1 MSAAE
6 RVTVRLDPA
15 DPAPGELRRCFAAI
29 LSELDARP
37 RPLRVR
43 VETANAEGAAASLD
57 FDAEGRVV
65 FGVTGR
71 KNAVAD
77 FRRRWLADHPVPLAL
92 GPRPVT
98 LLFEPVS
105 GNRVRIRRAR

>member
-15 DPAPGELRRCFAAI
+15 DPAPGELKRCFAAI
-29 LSELDARP
+29 FAELDARP

-43 VETANAEGAAASLD
+43 VETANAKGAVASVDLD
-57 FDAEGRVV
+57 SKGCVV

-71 KNAVAD
+71 RHAVAD
-77 FRRRWLADHPVPLAL
+77 FRRRWLADHPVPLVL
-92 GPRPVT
+92 GPAPVT
-98 LLFEPVS
+98 LAFDPVS
-105 GNRVRIRRAR
+105 GNRVRVRRS